1 MSAGISSLER
11 AGATAMKRVEL
22 SRPVRLALETGVIR
36 PADGVFDYGCG
47 HGQDIKFL
55 RELGHDA
62 TGWDP
67 NHRPAGVRQR
77 TPIINLGYVL
87 NVIEDPTER
96 ASALKEAW
104 ALTERAIVVAV
115 RTVDET
121 RFVSSAT
128 DHVDGVLTGADTFQK
143 FFRQAEARSYI
154 DEITGSQSIPLGPG
168 VFVAFKSEGAEQEWL
183 ENRAALQRRVRRL
196 RRIIEPRKTL
206 RDEAYE
212 THREILR
219 PLEEF
224 IAERGRLP
232 VDGEHEWVGPIAAA
246 FGSVPRAFQVI
257 RHVADRPWW
266 DDAADDRRQELLV
279 RFALAR
285 LRRRPKLSALPP
297 GVQRDVRSLFGSYK
311 SACTRADY
319 LLFSIGNPETIKEA
333 ANVAPVGKRTPEAH
347 YVHVDALDLL
357 PTQLRV
363 FIGAAD
369 TLIGRVPEA
378 TLVKAHIDKPRVSYL
393 VYPDFDTDP
402 HPALAESWVVD
413 FLNLDVRPHDYRQR
427 NSPPILHRK
436 ELFVSPDHPRR
447 QTFTRLSQQEE
458 RHGLLTESSS
468 IGTRASWNALLEERG
483 WSCRGHR
490 LVRTANA
497 RNALSQ
503 QHGPAT

>member
-1 MSAGISSLER
+1 
-11 AGATAMKRVEL
+11 MKRVEL
-22 SRPVRLALETGVIR
+22 SRPIRLALETGVIR

-47 HGQDIKFL
+47 HGQDIEFL

-67 NHRPAGVRQR
+67 NHQPGAARQR
-77 TPIINLGYVL
+77 APIVNLGYVL
-87 NVIEDPTER
+87 NVIEDPSER

-104 ALTERAIVVAV
+104 SLAERAVVVAV

-128 DHVDGVLTGADTFQK
+128 DHVDGVLTGADTFQR

-154 DEITGSQSIPLGPG
+154 DEITGSQSIPLGLG
-168 VFVAFKSEGAEQEWL
+168 VFVAFRDEGAEQEWL

-212 THREILR
+212 THRDILR

-232 VDGEHEWVGPIAAA
+232 VDEEHEWVEPIAEA

-266 DDAADDRRQELLV
+266 DDAANDRRQDLLI

-285 LRRRPKLSALPP
+285 LRRRSKFSALPP
-297 GVQRDVRSLFGSYK
+297 RVQRDVKALFGSYK
-311 SACTRADY
+311 AACTQADE
-319 LLFSIGNPETIKEA
+319 LLFSIGEPETIRRA
-333 ANVAPVGKRTPEAH
+333 ANAAPVGKRTPDAL
-347 YVHVDALDLL
+347 YVHVEALDLL
-357 PTQLRV
+357 PTALRV

-369 TLIGRVPEA
+369 ALIGRVPEA
-378 TLVKAHIDKPRVSYL
+378 TLVKAHVDKPRVSYL
-393 VYPDFDTDP
+393 VYPDFDDDP
-402 HPALAESWVVD
+402 HPTLAESWVVD
-413 FLNLDVRPHDYRQR
+413 FLNLDVRPHDYRTR
-427 NSPPILHRK
+427 ENPPILHRK
-436 ELFVSPDHPRR
+436 ELFVSRDYPRYE
-447 QTFTRLSQQEE
+447 TFRRLSEQEE
-458 RHGLLTESSS
+458 RHELLNHAT
-468 IGTRASWNALLEERG
+468 IGTRSG
-483 WSCRGHR
+483 WESVLWSTGWRLRGHR
-490 LVRTANA
+490 LVRRHPTS
-497 RNALSQ
+497 RR
-503 QHGPAT
+503 G

>member
-1 MSAGISSLER
+1 MSAGTNPLER

-22 SRPVRLALETGVIR
+22 SRPIRLALESGVIR
-36 PADGVFDYGCG
+36 PVDGVFDYGCG
-47 HGQDIKFL
+47 HGQDIEFL

-67 NHRPAGVRQR
+67 NHRPDAARQR
-77 TPIINLGYVL
+77 APVVNLGYVL
-87 NVIEDPTER
+87 NVIEDPRER
-96 ASALKEAW
+96 ASALTEAW
-104 ALTERAIVVAV
+104 SLAERAVVVAV

-128 DHVDGVLTGADTFQK
+128 DHVDGVLTGADTFQR

-168 VFVAFKSEGAEQEWL
+168 VFVAFRDEGAEQEWL

-206 RDEAYE
+206 RGEAYE
-212 THREILR
+212 AHRQILR

-232 VDGEHEWVGPIAAA
+232 VDEEHEWVEPIAGT

-285 LRRRPKLSALPP
+285 LRRRPKFGALPP
-297 GVQRDVRSLFGSYK
+297 GVQRDVKALFGSYRA
-311 SACTRADY
+311 ACTRADEV
-319 LLFSIGNPETIKEA
+319 LFSIGSPDTISHA
-333 ANVAPVGKRTPEAH
+333 ANASPVGKRTPEAI

-357 PTQLRV
+357 PTELRV

-369 TLIGRVPEA
+369 TLIGPVPQA
-378 TLVKAHIDKPRVSYL
+378 TLVKVHIAKPRVSYL
-393 VYPDFDTDP
+393 VYPNFERDP

-413 FLNLDVRPHDYRQR
+413 FLNLDVRPHDYRTR
-427 NSPPILHRK
+427 ENPPVLHRK
-436 ELFVSPDHPRR
+436 ELLVAADHPKR
-447 QTFTRLSQQEE
+447 TLFERLSQQES
-458 RHGLLTESSS
+458 RHGLFDDAQA
-468 IGTRASWNALLEERG
+468 IGTRLG
-483 WSCRGHR
+483 WEGTLARSGWELRGHR
-490 LVRTANA
+490 LVRS
-497 RNALSQ
+497 RRE
-503 QHGPAT
+503 